1 MININ
6 NIRLFI
12 FKIFKIFINY
22 KTEFTI
28 YNKEF
33 IQISKMDISYVK
45 ESLLLVEDFDCKI
58 KNFKTRIFD
67 ETYIYE
73 KNKNSNFEKNIREI
87 KKDMENYLQ
96 TELMKD
102 KEEKEEISKYLI
114 LLFIISY
121 IIGIFLYININKLAS
136 YVMISGTTFI
146 MLFTIYIYNED
157 YNSRIRVQDINKKS
171 INHCIN
177 LLDNICNKLIY
188 TNVKS

>member
-1 MININ
+1 MKSLLII
-6 NIRLFI
+6 
-12 FKIFKIFINY
+12 

-58 KNFKTRIFD
+58 KNFKTRILD

-114 LLFIISY
+114 LLFIIFY

-146 MLFTIYIYNED
+146 MLFTIFIYNED